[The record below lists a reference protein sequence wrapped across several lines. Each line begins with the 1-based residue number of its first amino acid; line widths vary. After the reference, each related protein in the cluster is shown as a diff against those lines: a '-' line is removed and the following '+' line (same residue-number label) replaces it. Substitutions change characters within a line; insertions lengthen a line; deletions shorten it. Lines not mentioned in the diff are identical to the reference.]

1 MSLPL
6 SPSILRLLS
15 RNPALEGAFVPP
27 LARPRLAFSLY
38 PPGLLRGGL
47 SHLDGPAS
55 TEALLRF
62 LSEQPGLQA
71 AWVEARLTAY
81 PPGFVQRGVNLACLL
96 FVEAEEEFPWALTE
110 LVRSQVFGVVAVAS
124 PLPDAMALRRLQLAA
139 ERAACAVLLLA
150 SLPESAWPV
159 RARLWCARENGDLK
173 VEEAGPA
180 MGEAAMEAGGP
191 P

>member
-1 MSLPL
+1 VSLPL
-6 SPSILRLLS
+6 SPAILRLLS

-38 PPGLLRGGL
+38 PSGLLRGGL
-47 SHLDGPAS
+47 THLDGPAN
-55 TEALLRF
+55 TEALLRL
-62 LSEQPGLQA
+62 LSEQTGLQA

-96 FVEAEEEFPWALTE
+96 FVEAEEQFPWALTE

-139 ERAACAVLLLA
+139 ERAACAVLLVA

-159 RARLWCARENGDLK
+159 RARLWCDREDGELK
-173 VEEAGPA
+173 VKELGPA
-180 MGEAAMEAGGP
+180 HAEDTAEAGGLP
-191 P
+191 